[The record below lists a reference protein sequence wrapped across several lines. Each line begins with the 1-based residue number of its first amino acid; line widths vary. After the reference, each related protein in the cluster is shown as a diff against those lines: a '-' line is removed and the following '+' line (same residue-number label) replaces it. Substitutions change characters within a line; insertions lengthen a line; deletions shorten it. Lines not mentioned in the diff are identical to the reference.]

1 MKIYFH
7 NINKYSSFALS
18 LFFFLFA
25 LFIIDILFSNDT
37 IKLRVY

>member
-18 LFFFLFA
+18 LFFLFA